1 MKVVLLLLF
10 IPFVL
15 LSQKVEVFTNIDSLK
30 VGFPF
35 KLTYRL
41 KMNATF
47 PWKEKSSKV
56 FPAFSIENPKD
67 SCFVELV
74 KEERVKD
81 SEGWQKYEM
90 TLIPW
95 DTGTVVLKET
105 NYSLGDSTVTFSS
118 DTVFV
123 STELI
128 DGSNDIIDIREK
140 FIDSN
145 KSSNDNQQKNN
156 WIYWVYLFLGLGI
169 MSALLYW
176 VLIKRKRKSRE
187 SLLKTP
193 KERALN
199 ELEKLKNARTW
210 ETNQKDYYDKLSWIL
225 RTYIT
230 EEFLVN
236 LMDKTTSETTVL
248 LKTMG
253 LNASIVKEIE
263 EILNSADLVKFA
275 ASSSSHIFA
284 QEKLET
290 CVALI
295 DTLKK
300 NDENVG

>member
-1 MKVVLLLLF
+1 MKVVLLFLF

-15 LSQKVEVFTNIDSLK
+15 FSQKVEVFTNIDSLK

-35 KLTYRL
+35 KLTYRVKL
-41 KMNATF
+41 NGTF

-81 SEGWQKYEM
+81 SVGWQKYEM

-105 NYSLGDSTVTFSS
+105 NYSLGDSVVSFSS
-118 DTVFV
+118 DTVYV

-128 DGSNDIIDIREK
+128 NGSNEIIDIREK

-156 WIYWVYLFLGLGI
+156 WIYWIYLFIGLGFL
-169 MSALLYW
+169 SALLYW
-176 VLIKRKRKSRE
+176 VLKKRKRNSRAY
-187 SLLKTP
+187 LLKTP

-199 ELEKLKNARTW
+199 ELNSLMNSRTW
-210 ETNQKDYYDKLSWIL
+210 ETNQKEYYDKLSWIL

-248 LKTMG
+248 LKKMG
-253 LNASIVKEIE
+253 LQASLIKEIE

-275 ASSSSHIFA
+275 ASSSSHNFA
-284 QEKLET
+284 KEKLES

>member
-35 KLTYRL
+35 KLTYRV

-105 NYSLGDSTVTFSS
+105 NYSLGDSVVSFSS
-118 DTVFV
+118 DTVYV

-128 DGSNDIIDIREK
+128 DGSNEIIDIREK

-156 WIYWVYLFLGLGI
+156 WIYWIYLFIGLGFL
-169 MSALLYW
+169 SALLYW
-176 VLIKRKRKSRE
+176 VLIKRKRNSRAY
-187 SLLKTP
+187 LLKTP
-193 KERALN
+193 KEQALN
-199 ELEKLKNARTW
+199 ELNSLKNSRTW
-210 ETNQKDYYDKLSWIL
+210 EINQKEYYDKLSWIL

-248 LKTMG
+248 LKKMG
-253 LNASIVKEIE
+253 LQASLIKEIE

-275 ASSSSHIFA
+275 ASSSSHNFA
-284 QEKLET
+284 KEKLES

>member
-1 MKVVLLLLF
+1 MKVVLLFLF
-10 IPFVL
+10 FPFIL
-15 LSQKVEVFTNIDSLK
+15 FSQEVEVFTNVDSLK
-30 VGFPF
+30 VGIPF
-35 KLTYRL
+35 KLTYRVKL
-41 KMNATF
+41 NGIF

-56 FPAFSIENPKD
+56 FPAFSLENPKD
-67 SCFVELV
+67 SCYVELV
-74 KEERVKD
+74 KEERIKD

-105 NYSLGDSTVTFSS
+105 KYSLGDSTVKFSS

-140 FIDSN
+140 FIDSSKN
-145 KSSNDNQQKNN
+145 SNNDEQKNN
-156 WIYWVYLFLGLGI
+156 WIYWVYLFLGLGLL
-169 MSALLYW
+169 SALLYW
-176 VLIKRKRKSRE
+176 VLIKRKSPE
-187 SLLKTP
+187 FLLKTP

-199 ELEKLKNARTW
+199 ELEKLKKTRNW

-236 LMDKTTSETTVL
+236 LMDKTTSETTTL

-253 LNASIVKEIE
+253 LNTSIVKEIE

>member
-35 KLTYRL
+35 KLTYRVKL
-41 KMNATF
+41 NGTF

-56 FPAFSIENPKD
+56 FPALSIENPKD
-67 SCFVELV
+67 SCYVELV

-105 NYSLGDSTVTFSS
+105 IYSLGDSVVSFSS
-118 DTVFV
+118 DTVYV

-128 DGSNDIIDIREK
+128 NGSNEIIDIREK

-156 WIYWVYLFLGLGI
+156 WIYWIYLFIGLGFL
-169 MSALLYW
+169 SALLYW
-176 VLIKRKRKSRE
+176 VLKKRKRNSRAY
-187 SLLKTP
+187 LLKTP

-199 ELEKLKNARTW
+199 ELNSLMNSRTW
-210 ETNQKDYYDKLSWIL
+210 ETNQKEYYDKLSWIL

-248 LKTMG
+248 LKKMG
-253 LNASIVKEIE
+253 LQASLIKEIE

-275 ASSSSHIFA
+275 ASSSSHNFA
-284 QEKLET
+284 KEKLES

>member
-156 WIYWVYLFLGLGI
+156 WIYWIYLFIGLGFL
-169 MSALLYW
+169 SALLYW
-176 VLIKRKRKSRE
+176 VLIKRKRNSRAY
-187 SLLKTP
+187 LLKTP

-210 ETNQKDYYDKLSWIL
+210 ETNQKEYYDKLSWIL

-236 LMDKTTSETTVL
+236 LMDKTTSETKVL

-300 NDENVG
+300 NDQNVG

>member
-1 MKVVLLLLF
+1 MKVVLLFLF
-10 IPFVL
+10 FPFIL
-15 LSQKVEVFTNIDSLK
+15 FSQEVEVFTNVDSLK
-30 VGFPF
+30 VGIPF
-35 KLTYRL
+35 KLTYRVKL
-41 KMNATF
+41 NGTF

-56 FPAFSIENPKD
+56 FPAFSLENPKD
-67 SCFVELV
+67 SCYVELV
-74 KEERVKD
+74 KEERIKN
-81 SEGWQKYEM
+81 SGGWQKYEM

-105 NYSLGDSTVTFSS
+105 KYSLGDSTVTFSS

-128 DGSNDIIDIREK
+128 NSSNDIIDIREK
-140 FIDSN
+140 FIESSKNSN
-145 KSSNDNQQKNN
+145 NDEQKNN
-156 WIYWVYLFLGLGI
+156 WIYWVYLFLGLGLL
-169 MSALLYW
+169 SALLYW
-176 VLIKRKRKSRE
+176 VLIKRKSPE
-187 SLLKTP
+187 FLLKTP

-199 ELEKLKNARTW
+199 ELEKLKKTRNW

-236 LMDKTTSETTVL
+236 LMDKTTSETTTL

-253 LNASIVKEIE
+253 LNTSIVKEIE

>member
-1 MKVVLLLLF
+1 MKVVLLFLF

-15 LSQKVEVFTNIDSLK
+15 FSQKVEVFTNIDSLK

-35 KLTYRL
+35 KLTYRVKL
-41 KMNATF
+41 NGIF

-81 SEGWQKYEM
+81 SVGWQKYEM

-105 NYSLGDSTVTFSS
+105 NYSLGDSVVSFSS
-118 DTVFV
+118 DTVYV

-128 DGSNDIIDIREK
+128 NGSNEIIDIREK

-156 WIYWVYLFLGLGI
+156 WIYWIYLFIGLGFL
-169 MSALLYW
+169 SALLYW
-176 VLIKRKRKSRE
+176 VLKKRKRNSRAY
-187 SLLKTP
+187 LLKTP

-199 ELEKLKNARTW
+199 ELNSLMNSRTW
-210 ETNQKDYYDKLSWIL
+210 ETNQKEYYDKLSWIL

-248 LKTMG
+248 LKKMG
-253 LNASIVKEIE
+253 LQASLIKEIE

-275 ASSSSHIFA
+275 ASSSSHNFA
-284 QEKLET
+284 KEKLES